1 VTDSYPHSLARAL
14 AAYMAGR
21 RWFAGKGRD
30 FEVTHVH
37 PMPWL
42 GEEPLTRIEIV
53 EVTYADGKR
62 DSYQVPVLYLPEP
75 DPELAHALIG
85 DADLP
90 DRDETLVAYD
100 AVFSKQSCDQILEH
114 FHAAASIGASA
125 ELVFHVVPAADLPP
139 TGSPGF
145 VLTGEQ
151 SNTSIAYAEDGILK
165 LFRRVAPGGNPDIE
179 IHEAL
184 TRRGSENVAPLLG
197 WIAGRWHDS
206 AGSAHEGH
214 LGMMQAFLR
223 TATDGW
229 TVALSSVRDL
239 LVEADLYADEVGG
252 DFAGEAQRLGE
263 ATAQVHA
270 DLAAEFGSE
279 VYTPAQQVAL
289 AGGMG
294 LRLDAAIHVVPELAE
309 HAAGLRARYDALT
322 ELTSPLPVQRVHG
335 DLHLGQTLRTVKGWK
350 IIDFEGEPAK
360 PLEERIALDTPF
372 RDVAG
377 MLRSFDYAAGATL
390 REFGTGE
397 QLAHRAHEWSTR
409 NRDAFLDGYAQ
420 ATEPRTAAADVVIRA
435 YEADKAVYEAVYE
448 ARNRPSWLQIPL
460 HAIERLAAEVH
471 A

>member
-1 VTDSYPHSLARAL
+1 VTVPFPQSLAQ
-14 AAYMAGR
+14 YIEGR

-30 FEVTHVH
+30 FEVTHVD
-37 PMPWL
+37 PLPWL
-42 GEEPLTRIEIV
+42 GAEPRTRIEIA

-62 DSYQVPVLYLPEP
+62 DTYQVPILYLPEP
-75 DPELAHALIG
+75 DPTLAHALIG
-85 DADLP
+85 EVDDTELGVV
-90 DRDETLVAYD
+90 VAYD
-100 AVFSKQSCDQILEH
+100 AVFSKQACDQILEH
-114 FHAAASIGASA
+114 FHEAAEIGAGP
-125 ELVFHVVPAADLPP
+125 EIVFHVVPGAELPP
-139 TGSPGF
+139 AGSPGF

-151 SNTSIAYAEDGILK
+151 SNTSVAYAEDGILK
-165 LFRRVAPGGNPDIE
+165 LFRRVAAGGNPDIE

-197 WIAGRWHDS
+197 WMSGRWRDGVGDVHD
-206 AGSAHEGH
+206 GH

-229 TVALSSVRDL
+229 TAALSSVRDL
-239 LVEADLYADEVGG
+239 LVEADLFADEVGG
-252 DFAGEAQRLGE
+252 DFAAEAQRLGE

-270 DLAAEFGSE
+270 DLAAEFDAE
-279 VYTPAQQVAL
+279 VYTGAQLAGL
-289 AGGMG
+289 AGGMR

-309 HAAGLRARYDALT
+309 HADGLRRRYDALG
-322 ELTSPLPVQRVHG
+322 ELTGPLPVQRVHG

-360 PLEERIALDTPF
+360 PLDERIALDTPF

-397 QLAHRAHEWSTR
+397 QLARRAHEWSAR
-409 NRDAFLDGYAQ
+409 NRDAFIDGYAQ
-420 ATEPRTAAADVVIRA
+420 ATHALTPEAEVVVRA

-448 ARNRPSWLQIPL
+448 ARNRPSWLPIPL
-460 HAIERLAAEVH
+460 HAIARLAAEEQS
-471 A
+471 

>member
-1 VTDSYPHSLARAL
+1 MSPSYLDSLGTYLST
-14 AAYMAGR
+14 R

-30 FEVTHVH
+30 FEVTHVDALS
-37 PMPWL
+37 WL
-42 GEEPLTRIEIV
+42 SVDLRVRV
-53 EVTYADGKR
+53 EVAEVAYADGKR
-62 DSYQVPVLYLPEP
+62 DWYQVPVLYLDQA

-85 DADLP
+85 EVDHPELG
-90 DRDETLVAYD
+90 ESVAYD
-100 AVFSKQSCDQILEH
+100 AVFSKGACDVILEH
-114 FHAAASIGASA
+114 FHEAARDD
-125 ELVFHVVPAADLPP
+125 ELTFHVVSGADLPP
-139 TGSPGF
+139 HGSPGF

-151 SNTSIAYAEDGILK
+151 SNTSVAYAEDGILK

-179 IHEAL
+179 IHDAL

-197 WIAGRWHDS
+197 WISGSWHDV
-206 AGSAHEGH
+206 AGEVHEGH

-239 LVEADLYADEVGG
+239 LVEADLYPDEVGG

-270 DLAAEFGSE
+270 DLAAEFDTE
-279 VYTPAQQVAL
+279 TFTAAQQTAL

-309 HAAGLRARYDALT
+309 HARGLRARYDALAA
-322 ELTSPLPVQRVHG
+322 LTTPLPVQRVHG

-360 PLEERIALDTPF
+360 PLDERIALDTPF

-390 REFGTGE
+390 REFGRGE
-397 QLAHRAHEWSTR
+397 QLAHRAHEWSAR
-409 NRDAFLDGYAQ
+409 NREAFLDGYGQ
-420 ATEPRTAAADVVIRA
+420 ATQQQLTAEAAVVIRA

-448 ARNRPSWLQIPL
+448 ARNRPAWLPIPL
-460 HAIERLAAEVH
+460 HAIARLAAEEPS
-471 A
+471 

>member
-1 VTDSYPHSLARAL
+1 VSTSFHESLAGYL
-14 AAYMAGR
+14 SGR
-21 RWFAGKGRD
+21 RWFAGKGRE

-37 PMPWL
+37 PLPWL
-42 GEEPLTRIEIV
+42 GTEPRVRIEV
-53 EVTYADGKR
+53 AEVAYADGKR
-62 DSYQVPVLYLPEP
+62 DSYQLPILYLPAA
-75 DPELAHALIG
+75 DATLAHALIG
-85 DADLP
+85 DVEHPELGDV
-90 DRDETLVAYD
+90 VAYD
-100 AVFSKQSCDQILEH
+100 AVFSKAACDLILEQ
-114 FHAAASIGASA
+114 FHSVAQVGAAHDI
-125 ELVFHVVPAADLPP
+125 VFHVVYGAELPAH
-139 TGSPGF
+139 GSPGF

-151 SNTSIAYAEDGILK
+151 SNTSVAYAEDGILK
-165 LFRRVAPGGNPDIE
+165 LFRRIAPGGNPDIE

-197 WIAGRWHDS
+197 WIWGRWQD
-206 AGSAHEGH
+206 GSGAVHEGH

-239 LVEADLYADEVGG
+239 LVEADLFPDEVGG

-270 DLAAEFGSE
+270 DLAGEFDTE
-279 VYTPAQQVAL
+279 TYTADQQAAL

-294 LRLDAAIHVVPELAE
+294 LRLEAAIHVVPELAE
-309 HAAGLRARYDALT
+309 HADGLRARYDALAA
-322 ELTSPLPVQRVHG
+322 LTTPLPVQRVHG

-390 REFGTGE
+390 REFGQGD
-397 QLAHRAHEWSTR
+397 QLAHRAHEWSAR
-409 NRDAFLDGYAQ
+409 NRKAFLDGYAQ
-420 ATEPRTAAADVVIRA
+420 ATHQPMTSQAMVVIGA

-448 ARNRPSWLQIPL
+448 ARNRPSWLPIPL
-460 HAIERLAAEVH
+460 HAIARLAAEEQS
-471 A
+471 